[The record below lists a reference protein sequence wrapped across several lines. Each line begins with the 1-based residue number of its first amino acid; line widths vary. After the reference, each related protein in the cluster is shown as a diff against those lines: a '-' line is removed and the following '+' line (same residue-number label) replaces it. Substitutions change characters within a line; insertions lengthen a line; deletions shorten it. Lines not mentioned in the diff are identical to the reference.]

1 MRKWGERRSFV
12 RPPVEKHFESRRKA
26 MIHMKLKATKFESQF
41 LSGMLEGL
49 YGTVKVG
56 NTIQCQSD
64 WLYRVKPNRSCEFL
78 DENFLLLDNNS
89 NARQQIET
97 KLDSEV
103 LDNFDQ
109 FIIKRSGSKRKF
121 RSGSAK
127 ADRANEIILTIIHDY
142 LQFVNTRQ
150 QKQEQNGVE

>member
-78 DENFLLLDNNS
+78 DENFLLLDNDS

-103 LDNFDQ
+103 GCPKISFFSRIEPVFLYGMC
-109 FIIKRSGSKRKF
+109 IGHTRSHAKF
-121 RSGSAK
+121 QTSGL
-127 ADRANEIILTIIHDY
+127 NILKWRP
-142 LQFVNTRQ
+142 LFVN
-150 QKQEQNGVE
+150 GS